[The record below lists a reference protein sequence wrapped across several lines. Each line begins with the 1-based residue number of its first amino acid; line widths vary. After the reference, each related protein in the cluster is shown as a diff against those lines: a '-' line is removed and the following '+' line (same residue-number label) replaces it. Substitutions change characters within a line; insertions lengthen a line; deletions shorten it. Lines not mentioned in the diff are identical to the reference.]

1 MDYVDDAAAWSL
13 TPGEMADRDAYRL
26 LLSIVVPRPIAW
38 VSTLAEDGTRN
49 LAPFSFFT
57 AVSGRPPVL
66 MFSVSARSARLGGGE
81 KDTLRNVRATGEAV
95 VHLVPETLAEAMNRT
110 SGEWPPDVDEFVQ
123 AGLTPVPC
131 IDVRPPRVAEAPIA
145 LETKLHQLVPVTD
158 SGNTLV
164 LVRIVRFHV
173 RRDLLRENGLVDAA
187 LLAPITRMGGPE
199 YAHLGTV
206 FSLERPAPESRI

>member
-1 MDYVDDAAAWSL
+1 MNDGDSLSL
-13 TPGEMADRDAYRL
+13 TPDEMADRDAYRL

-57 AVSGRPPVL
+57 AVSGHPPVL
-66 MFSVSARSARLGGGE
+66 MVSVSARSARLGGGE

-123 AGLTPVPC
+123 AGLTCAPSV
-131 IDVRPPRVAEAPIA
+131 DVHPPRVAEAPIA
-145 LETKLHQLVPVTD
+145 LETKLHQIVPVAN

-164 LVRIVRFHV
+164 LLRVVRYHV

-206 FSLERPAPESRI
+206 FSMERPAPESRI